1 MYYTVCYFT
10 GIFYAVV
17 RQISMLF
24 IDNRDSVFC
33 ILSSQATN
41 YLHYERLGV
50 GLAHEFKLNVP
61 MVHNSLYYLNFFM
74 ENVLNYQKIIS
85 SQGTLVDLTPPLPG
99 TTATAATATITTTTA
114 AAAATTTTQTES

>member
-1 MYYTVCYFT
+1 
-10 GIFYAVV
+10 
-17 RQISMLF
+17 MLF
-24 IDNRDSVFC
+24 IDNKDSIFC
-33 ILSSQATN
+33 ILYSQATN

-50 GLAHEFKLNVP
+50 GLAHEFKVNVP

-99 TTATAATATITTTTA
+99 TTATAAVAATAITTA
-114 AAAATTTTQTES
+114 AAAATTTTHTES